1 MKAQHLQRL
10 LATSLPHGQKVLIK
24 GPPGVGKSDI
34 VHNACEIA
42 EFDLVLFHPAISDPT
57 DYSGLPAKV
66 TDKGEHYADF
76 LPFGSL
82 RKLIKAER
90 PTAAFLDDIGQAP
103 HAVQAA
109 LMQLILAR
117 RVNGHKISDQVVFV
131 GATNDTTH
139 RAGVHGLLEPVKS
152 RWDTIVELEPDLNDW
167 CTWAFLHDMP
177 AELVAFLR
185 FRPEMLCKF
194 EPTKELTNSPSPRT
208 AAAVGHWVNDGVT
221 ADPELA
227 YEVIAGAAGEPF
239 AAEFLGFLKVW
250 QAMPSIDGILLD
262 PQSAPLPTEPAAK
275 YAVSVALAHR
285 AAPDNFDRIISYL
298 YRMEGEFRMLSVR
311 DATRK
316 TPDLTRTRAYTEWA
330 VKDAKFLS

>member
-1 MKAQHLQRL
+1 MKPSTLTRFLVTAIKNKRQ
-10 LATSLPHGQKVLIK
+10 TLIK

-34 VHNACEIA
+34 VDAAA
-42 EFDLVLFHPAISDPT
+42 ELAGADVVTRHPSVEDPT
-57 DYSGLPAKV
+57 DAKGMPAIVGK
-66 TDKGEHYADF
+66 TGKEAHF
-76 LPFGSL
+76 LPFGDML
-82 RKLIKAER
+82 KLINAER
-90 PTAAFLDDIGQAP
+90 LTVCHLEDFGQATI
-103 HAVQAA
+103 AVQAA
-109 LMQLILAR
+109 YMQLLLR
-117 RVNGHKISDQVVFV
+117 RAVNGTKLSDHVVFI
-131 GATNDTTH
+131 ASTNDTSH
-139 RAGVHGLLEPVKS
+139 RAGVNTLLEPVKS
-152 RWDTIVELEPDLNDW
+152 RFKTIVGLEPNLDDW
-167 CTWAFLHDMP
+167 CAWAFQNDMP

-185 FRPEMLCKF
+185 FRPELLCKF

-208 AAAVGHWVNDGVT
+208 AAAVGHWVNDGIA

-227 YEVIAGAAGEPF
+227 YEVISGAAGEPF

-250 QAMPSIDGILLD
+250 SAMPSIDGILLD
-262 PQSAPLPTEPAAK
+262 PQSAPLPNEPAAK
-275 YAVSVALAHR
+275 YAVAVALAHR